1 MREARHTRPHG
12 IWLNLYCI
20 SRKGKELLEVES
32 SCCFECLLGAKIERG
47 VSKRSSRAAGDDG
60 KCPQMNCGGDC
71 TLLYIYQEPL
81 DCTPNLCT
89 LHSQWVNFMVYKLH
103 LNVTINI
110 FFEHWSFKKLY
121 LFEIRTT
128 KEEGKKNTQR
138 ERERERVR
146 RMSGAR
152 SWGEESSICQLPFQI
167 PTTAAPAPA
176 LPSGIQVS
184 HVVCLFTALQFL
196 LPKTQIFS
204 RVMYS
209 IVWVFHFFILCDL
222 GEIFTVYF
230 LCNQNPY
237 SVD

>member
-81 DCTPNLCT
+81 DCTPNHCT

-128 KEEGKKNTQR
+128 KRGQEKYT
-138 ERERERVR
+138 EREGERESKKDVWGKELGGRVFY
-146 RMSGAR
+146 
-152 SWGEESSICQLPFQI
+152 L
-167 PTTAAPAPA
+167 PAPFPNTHNSCA
-176 LPSGIQVS
+176 CTSTPFWDSGVP
-184 HVVCLFTALQFL
+184 CGLFIYCAAIST
-196 LPKTQIFS
+196 P
-204 RVMYS
+204 
-209 IVWVFHFFILCDL
+209 
-222 GEIFTVYF
+222 
-230 LCNQNPY
+230 QNPNF
-237 SVD
+237 